1 MHRDTARGAG
11 TGVIGMFFLVLWV
24 KSRDAGKPIAE
35 FSLDAVPTYDGL
47 AVADRRV
54 YVSMQDGTIACFAK

>member
-1 MHRDTARGAG
+1 
-11 TGVIGMFFLVLWV
+11 MFFLVLWV

-54 YVSMQDGTIACFAK
+54 YVSMQNGTIACFAK